1 MRGAK
6 EVSTSDFKPTSEQLE
21 LIQMGLMTLEEV
33 MEAQQ
38 PVGKKITEV
47 QIQRINIS
55 GAFAKVII
63 PTDFTSK
70 NVYREEDEDDIY
82 DVVEEVEE
90 EVSIFSSV
98 DEFEDL
104 PF

>member
-6 EVSTSDFKPTSEQLE
+6 EVSTSDFKPTSEQIE

-47 QIQRINIS
+47 QIMKINIS

-82 DVVEEVEE
+82 DIIKKQKKKLILLVK
-90 EVSIFSSV
+90 
-98 DEFEDL
+98 
-104 PF
+104 